1 MVDLNFPY
9 PGTVGAIG
17 MIGTSII
24 TFISVKVLRLVPT
37 SQRVSVKFFA
47 TQILPIGLFLAL
59 SMQLGNTAY
68 LHLSVA
74 FVQMLKAFTP
84 VCTMLF
90 AFMFQLERPSF
101 RLIAAVGL
109 IAAGVTVASY
119 GEGNF
124 SCIGITAMLVSMI
137 CEGLRLV
144 MMQSLVAKRSFHPI
158 EALFY
163 LAPAAS
169 FWMLLF
175 VGSTEA
181 IHIYQDQHLAHVAEH
196 PMYIAASA
204 VAGFGVNAMAMAVIS
219 LASALTLKVLGI
231 CKDVGL
237 VLFGVA
243 VLGEHFTKVQM
254 LGYGFSLMGLV
265 WYNAVKAFGTSAANA
280 AMQQAGSGPISIHV
294 SSGGG
299 PGPIQWQEIR
309 GRDEVIHPGKAFTL
323 CQGASKVA
331 VQ

>member
-1 MVDLNFPY
+1 
-9 PGTVGAIG
+9 
-17 MIGTSII
+17 
-24 TFISVKVLRLVPT
+24 
-37 SQRVSVKFFA
+37 
-47 TQILPIGLFLAL
+47 
-59 SMQLGNTAY
+59 
-68 LHLSVA
+68 
-74 FVQMLKAFTP
+74 MLKAFTP

-90 AFMFQLERPSF
+90 AFMFQLERPSI

-124 SCIGITAMLVSMI
+124 SWIGITAMLVSMI

-181 IHIYQDQHLAHVAEH
+181 IHIHQDQHLAHVVAH
-196 PMYIAASA
+196 PIYIAASA

-243 VLGEHFTKVQM
+243 VLGEHVTKMQM
-254 LGYGFSLMGLV
+254 LGYGFSLIGLV
-265 WYNAVKAFGTSAANA
+265 WYNAIKAFGTSAATA
-280 AMQQAGSGPISIHV
+280 AMAQAGRGPISIRI
-294 SSGGG
+294 SGGGG
-299 PGPIQWQEIR
+299 PGPT
-309 GRDEVIHPGKAFTL
+309 GGKRSGGGMRPNSHAKPSPFAKAAT
-323 CQGASKVA
+323 KVA